1 MAKKSDVVKRYSKTN
16 MPVEK
21 NTKNVIDKLMTKGED
36 NKGPTSI
43 KNSLLPNNSMINTG
57 AINVKKSTGAS
68 NIVNNVSNTSGL
80 GKGGFFNN
88 TNKKT
93 NQNMNTSI
101 KVKDYLPH
109 GEKSNMWNGIM
120 VGGIPSLGGITGGLL
135 GGKSGLGNLSKKLTG
150 ALGGMSQNIPGM
162 NVGSNNRVRSD
173 SFFDSIGSLSKEQKN
188 FLNSP
193 QVNSLRLDNNKNF
206 INDNLSHIGGLTP
219 EGLDKVKNITVGGM
233 TLDSTQSKIYESLGV
248 SSYNYF
254 LNNTPVADKVEMSWG
269 QAFKDT
275 MRDPQFLSSAA
286 VTLLGGFPRLEEK
299 VYGLIGRGSDTIDEF
314 EKKSG
319 ITAEDVLNVS
329 SDTEAYVLG
338 LRALYNNMSQD
349 QRDLLSA
356 YKYYKINMNY
366 YNDPN
371 VNVNGT
377 GYNLGHELSDSFFG
391 SVNYN
396 VTSFLDGASDYI
408 SETWQNIS
416 YDAADW
422 VKNQMEGFKDFSKSL
437 ENATGIRLEIP
448 AAWEDKIY
456 DSMEKLGFGNPGIGT
471 DTKAYIITTLL
482 QKTYVV
488 IKSKNQKVNVDA
500 SNVMFYYERYEYR
513 SKLTA
518 ERRVRVK
525 LTNGQLAMLDLQDEK
540 LTISIKR
547 RYGFSLGQSPEGT
560 YPAEFNTEM
569 TDIERDAIYD
579 WPAKVVNNDTKGSKE
594 DQTKTTTKKEGSG
607 EDTFDPRVLMQL
619 QEVEFILT
627 PPLLIG
633 NHTDETFNG
642 ILEGEN
648 TISEIL
654 DSAFRTAYDEGT
666 LCMAIPKNNFALKD
680 VAIPPMNFEGMLQNF
695 QKEYDIYDGGPV
707 LFHDHLVVKGVE
719 EDVYFLLPKRG
730 VVDMKFDE
738 GWEVELRVRHVQTP
752 DAPDM
757 LCYIIPSRK
766 KIIWPITERDIKKP
780 GDSAEFGNDSVV
792 RYSKGSIMGAQQ
804 PGAKK
809 AINKEVIQT
818 NTEYATP
825 QRQDTEIYDH
835 IYVKIPNAFFT
846 FTPGD
851 MVTIKWRDVTYKAN
865 VKEWASQYAGGVRI
879 VLLVLISEVD
889 KTKKTWLDKLSPG
902 NWIEKM
908 QQSVAAANAK
918 FTNTMNDW
926 SEKSGN
932 WLQTQF
938 VNFSKWEDE
947 HLTFK
952 GMNILEWLNMV
963 DPSIPVPKFDQA
975 ANQALTDAE
984 YVRDLYGIEMD
995 DAFSSGQ
1002 MHGNA
1007 THGSD
1012 GLFQGDNSDVVDAIP
1027 ENNTSSSNWNNTPL
1041 WRIENWNGNFK
1052 L

>member
-1 MAKKSDVVKRYSKTN
+1 MGKKEAVKRYSKTN
-16 MPVEK
+16 MTVEK
-21 NTKNVIDKLMTKGED
+21 DRDSVINKIVTTRGSTSTRDK
-36 NKGPTSI
+36 
-43 KNSLLPNNSMINTG
+43 LLPNSPGVNSGAVNVLKGKGKVLPTNQISKAGIN
-57 AINVKKSTGAS
+57 S
-68 NIVNNVSNTSGL
+68 
-80 GKGGFFNN
+80 GGFFNN
-88 TNKKT
+88 NSNKSNT
-93 NQNMNTSI
+93 MNTAVRI
-101 KVKDYLPH
+101 KDYLPH

-135 GGKSGLGNLSKKLTG
+135 GKGNGLGNLSKKITG
-150 ALGGMSQNIPGM
+150 ALGGTSQNLPGL
-162 NVGSNNRVRSD
+162 NATSNNRLRSE
-173 SFFDSIGSLSKEQKN
+173 SFFDSVGSLSPQQRK
-188 FLNSP
+188 FLMSD
-193 QVNSLRLDNNKNF
+193 QVNGLRLENNKNF
-206 INDNLSHIGGLTP
+206 IENNLSHIGGLTP
-219 EGLDKVKNITVGGM
+219 EGLDKVKKITVGGV
-233 TLDSTQSKIYESLGV
+233 TLDAAQSKIYESMGV

-254 LNNTPVADKVEMSWG
+254 LNNTPTADKVEMTWG
-269 QAFKDT
+269 QAFNNTIKDPT
-275 MRDPQFLSSAA
+275 FIASSAIS
-286 VTLLGGFPRLEEK
+286 LLGAFPKLNGRLNGQLDRGSSKIAAFEEK
-299 VYGLIGRGSDTIDEF
+299 T
-314 EKKSG
+314 G
-319 ITAEDVLNVS
+319 ITAEEILNVS

-349 QRDLLSA
+349 QKDLLSA

-366 YNDPN
+366 HNDPN
-371 VNVNGT
+371 TNVNGT

-391 SVNYN
+391 SINYN
-396 VTSFLDGASDYI
+396 ITNFLDGGVDYI

-416 YDAADW
+416 YDSADW
-422 VKNQMEGFKDFSKSL
+422 VKNQIEGFKDFSKSF

-448 AAWEDKIY
+448 AKWEDTIY
-456 DSMEKLGFGNPGIGT
+456 DNMEKLGFGNPGIGT

-482 QKTYVV
+482 QKIYVV
-488 IKSKNQKVNVDA
+488 IKSKGKTVNVDS

-513 SKLTA
+513 SKMTA
-518 ERRVRVK
+518 ERRLRVK
-525 LTNGQLAMLDLQDEK
+525 LNNGQLAMLDLQDEN

-547 RYGFSLGQSPEGT
+547 RYGFALGQSPSGT
-560 YPAEFNTEM
+560 YPADFNTEM
-569 TDIERDAIYD
+569 TDVERDAIFE
-579 WPAKVVNNDTKGSKE
+579 WPAKVVKDETKGSKE
-594 DQTKTTTKKEGSG
+594 DLTKTNTKKDGTNE
-607 EDTFDPRVLMQL
+607 ETYDPKVLFQQ
-619 QEVEFILT
+619 QEVEFIIT

-633 NHTDETFNG
+633 NHTDDTFNG

-648 TISEIL
+648 TIAEIL
-654 DSAFRTAYDEGT
+654 DSAFRIAYDEGV
-666 LCMAIPKNNFALKD
+666 LCMAEPTNNFTLKD

-707 LFHDHLVVKGVE
+707 LFHDHLVVNNVE

-738 GWEVELRVRHVQTP
+738 GWTIELRVRHVQTP

-780 GDSAEFGNDSVV
+780 GDSREFENTSVV
-792 RYSKGSIMGAQQ
+792 RYSKGSTIGAQQ
-804 PGAKK
+804 PGVKN

-825 QRQDTEIYDH
+825 KRKENELYDH

-865 VKEWASQYAGGVRI
+865 VKEWASQEAGGVRV

-889 KTKKTWLDKLSPG
+889 KSKKTWADKLSPG

-918 FTNTMNDW
+918 FTNKMNDW
-926 SEKSGN
+926 SEKTGN
-932 WLQTQF
+932 WLQDQF
-938 VNFSKWEDE
+938 KEFSKWEDE
-947 HLTFK
+947 HLKFK

-984 YVRDLYGIEMD
+984 YTRNLYGIKID
-995 DAFSSGQ
+995 DAFSSGEL
-1002 MHGNA
+1002 HGNA
-1007 THGSD
+1007 THGSEN
-1012 GLFQGDNSDVVDAIP
+1012 NSTNESDTVDAVP
-1027 ENNTSSSNWNNTPL
+1027 ESNWNNTPL
-1041 WRIENWNGNFK
+1041 WRMENWNGKFK